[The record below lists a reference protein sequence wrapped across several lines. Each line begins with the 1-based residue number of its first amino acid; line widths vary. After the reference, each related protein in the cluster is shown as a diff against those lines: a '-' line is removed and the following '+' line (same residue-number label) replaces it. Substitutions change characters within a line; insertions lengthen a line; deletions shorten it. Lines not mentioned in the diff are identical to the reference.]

1 MFYVSTGCAK
11 PYNDWEKGAQI
22 RLLMLFSLQWLVGL
36 PWIFISLFLGTKALH
51 NNCTSTLSRSR
62 VTFPYAISADLM
74 IPYQT
79 RQSHHS
85 YTCFTGGGSD
95 RERLND
101 IPTRINGSDALEHTS
116 WKYTRV
122 AASISVCFLNFL
134 SLFLQAPSRGSFPSS
149 PFLTPLEL

>member
-11 PYNDWEKGAQI
+11 PYNDWEKGAQM

-85 YTCFTGGGSD
+85 YTCFTGGESD

-101 IPTRINGSDALEHTS
+101 IPRRIVRLQVIQELEISGKKFPNLFNFSVNQTS
-116 WKYTRV
+116 QVVSEAWK
-122 AASISVCFLNFL
+122 
-134 SLFLQAPSRGSFPSS
+134 
-149 PFLTPLEL
+149 